1 MSAIGE
7 SDVLSSIPGYR
18 ESIVF
23 FVSRVVFRCGRIYC
37 SGRGGSRRGRRSG
50 QSGCKWRWDWVSER
64 RKSR

>member
-1 MSAIGE
+1 MKGTWARKYLCGRRENVSAIGE

-37 SGRGGSRRGRRSG
+37 SGRGGSR
-50 QSGCKWRWDWVSER
+50 
-64 RKSR
+64 